1 MKRVLVVDDDHELA
15 NLLAFALRRRGYVV
29 EVATNGR
36 DALERVRRTRFDIA
50 LVDWHMPIMDGAT
63 FVRESRREL
72 GTNVPLVVVM
82 SGMPTAAALARDFE
96 VVAVVEKPF
105 RLKDL
110 EALLEGLVGCPG
122 L

>member
-15 NLLAFALRRRGYVV
+15 NLLALVLRRQGYVV

-63 FVRESRREL
+63 FIRESRREL
-72 GTNVPLVVVM
+72 GTDVPLVVVM
-82 SGMPTAAALARDFE
+82 SGMPGAAALARDLG
-96 VVAVVEKPF
+96 VAAVVEKPF
-105 RLKDL
+105 RFEDL
-110 EALLEGLVGCPG
+110 EALLERLGGCPG
-122 L
+122 P